1 MKAEIISEVER
12 RRRWPAELKL
22 RILSEALERDACLSA
37 VADRHGVSRSLLY
50 SWLRLAREDRLP
62 GLSLKADSS
71 PSFVPVRVEVAR
83 APAPAPALRPSRERR
98 HPASIEIT
106 LANGRVV
113 KIDEGVDPLA
123 LARIVAAL
131 DGGAA

>member
-1 MKAEIISEVER
+1 MRGEIISEVER

-22 RILSEALERDACLSA
+22 RILSEALEPDASISA

-62 GLSLKADSS
+62 GLELRKPS
-71 PSFVPVRVEVAR
+71 PSFVPVRVEAER
-83 APAPAPALRPSRERR
+83 AVLADPPSRSSRERR
-98 HPASIEIT
+98 RPVSIEIT
-106 LANGRVV
+106 LANGRLVRV
-113 KIDEGVDPLA
+113 DESVDPLL